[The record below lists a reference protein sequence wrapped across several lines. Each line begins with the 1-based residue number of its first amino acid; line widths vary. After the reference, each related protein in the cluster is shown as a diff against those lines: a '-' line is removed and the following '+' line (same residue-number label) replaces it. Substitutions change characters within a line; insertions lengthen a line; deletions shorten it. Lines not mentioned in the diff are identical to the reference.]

1 VLNRRIAILAGLAA
15 FCLRAPALAQPTA
28 APPAAEPAFQH
39 LPALTG
45 GYFPLASQATGRT
58 YHIYVRLPRD
68 YAADPAKRFP
78 IVYLLDGDALFPLL
92 AAGHLFLTIDDKLPE
107 AILVGI
113 AYGSFDP
120 RVNARGVDFM
130 PPGAEA
136 SGRPPGAAAFQRF
149 LKTELMP
156 LVEARYRANPA
167 KRILF
172 GQSRGGSFVLYSAFT
187 DPDLFWGRIASSP
200 ALPPTRDFFY
210 GRPAPAARRDLRLF
224 VGEGPEDLPRLS
236 VETRPWLAAWARR
249 KDAPWRLTPI
259 FVPGGTHSANCL
271 DVYRAAMRQLF
282 GWTPADSERAAREN

>member
-1 VLNRRIAILAGLAA
+1 MNLGIAILAGLAMVS
-15 FCLRAPALAQPTA
+15 LGPPALAQTAA
-28 APPAAEPAFQH
+28 APPAAEPAFEH

-68 YAADPAKRFP
+68 YAANPAKRFP

-107 AILVGI
+107 AIVAGI

-120 RVNARGVDFM
+120 AVNARGVDFM

-136 SGRPPGAAAFQRF
+136 SGRKSGAAAFQLF
-149 LKTELMP
+149 LKSELMP
-156 LVEARYRANPA
+156 LVETRYRADPA

-200 ALPPTRDFFY
+200 AIPPTRDFFY
-210 GRPAPAARRDLRLF
+210 GRPAPAARKDLRLF
-224 VGEGPEDLPRLS
+224 VGEGPGDLPRLS

-249 KDAPWRLTPI
+249 KDAPWLLTPI
-259 FVPGGTHSANCL
+259 LVPDGTHSANSL
-271 DVYRAAMRQLF
+271 DVYRAAMRLLF
-282 GWTPADSERAAREN
+282 HWKPADSAQAAREN